1 VRCYICDVELTE
13 GEISL
18 DREMKS
24 NPCTTCN
31 QVIFETAFSGKFRNA
46 AYEIHDSADE
56 EFGDDF
62 EPDDDLFAEMVEE
75 ETWQEAQ

>member
-1 VRCYICDVELTE
+1 MRCYICDVELTE

-31 QVIFETAFSGKFRNA
+31 QIIYEA
-46 AYEIHDSADE
+46 AYGKSLPTYEEADDYADGGIDEDDEIFA
-56 EFGDDF
+56 EFV
-62 EPDDDLFAEMVEE
+62 EDDLAS
-75 ETWQEAQ
+75 

>member
-1 VRCYICDVELTE
+1 MRCYICDVELTE

-31 QVIFETAFSGKFRNA
+31 QIIYEA
-46 AYEIHDSADE
+46 AYGKSLPSYDE
-56 EFGDDF
+56 EYADGGIDEDD
-62 EPDDDLFAEMVEE
+62 EIFAEFVEDE
-75 ETWQEAQ
+75 INT